1 MRATS
6 PEGLDS
12 VTVGGVTEIADLYS
26 TARWATSMKMP
37 TQRFLTYSTGAIS
50 SVAWTG
56 IGNLNIARDLAA
68 TNRHNVTMTSG
79 KGVPYVFRLKITASP
94 NVTAQDKNQVFSEDS
109 NLIQVLSV
117 SAVPQ
122 TWVARNAG
130 VKMHYAREN
139 MFKQQ
144 GVRKKERGSYS
155 KTIRYTWDAD
165 PDTFLTPKHGVG
177 SLTDYNMG
185 TWDYTAVK
193 TDDAQES
200 HIQVMS
206 ADGLLSMY
214 LDSRKQIRADSNS
227 DSDDTNLPT
236 DDSLIRRLLSP
247 TLGISSQD
255 DEITALARDEQDNPP
270 YQLDNDGDAIAAP
283 EVARLFIGPEAGI
296 TSSVVVDAPYGLLD
310 LQALNAYK
318 DSGNTITAGFG
329 IKVELLGI
337 YEM

>member
-1 MRATS
+1 
-6 PEGLDS
+6 
-12 VTVGGVTEIADLYS
+12 
-26 TARWATSMKMP
+26 MKMP
-37 TQRFLTYSTGAIS
+37 TQRFLSYSTGAIS
-50 SVAWTG
+50 SSAWTG
-56 IGNLNIARDLAA
+56 IGNVNLPRDLAA

-79 KGVPYVFRLKITASP
+79 KGVPYVFRCRVSITP
-94 NVTAQDKNQVFSEDS
+94 NVTAGVTYNQIFAEDT
-109 NLIQVLSV
+109 NMIQVLSV
-117 SAVPQ
+117 SAVPHS
-122 TWVARNAG
+122 WVARNAG
-130 VKMHYAREN
+130 VKMHFAREN

-155 KTIRYTWDAD
+155 KTIRYTWDAN

-177 SLTDYNMG
+177 ALADYNMG
-185 TWDYTAVK
+185 TWDYTALK
-193 TDDAQES
+193 TDDAQLT
-200 HIQVMS
+200 HVQLMS

-214 LDSRKQIRADSNS
+214 LDSRKQISADSNS
-227 DSDDTNLPT
+227 DDDNTNQPT

-296 TSSVVVDAPYGLLD
+296 TSSVIVDAPYGLLD
-310 LQALNAYK
+310 LQAVNVYK
-318 DSGNTITAGFG
+318 DGGQNLTTGFN